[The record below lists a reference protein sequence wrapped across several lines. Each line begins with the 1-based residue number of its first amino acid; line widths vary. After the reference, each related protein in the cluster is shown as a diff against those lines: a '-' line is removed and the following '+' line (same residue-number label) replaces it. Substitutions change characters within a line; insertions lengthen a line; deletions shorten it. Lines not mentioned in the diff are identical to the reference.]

1 MTREFIVRVGRF
13 LAGTPLDFK
22 GKQRFGKG
30 SRQTVRQSFP
40 NGSII
45 EKTEGFPLTQQ
56 KLVHDRH
63 FYKIFAG
70 LVLSLALQNLLT
82 YSVNLADNLMIGA
95 YSQNALSGISLCNQ
109 IQFLLQM
116 MVVGV
121 GEGVVVLGSQ
131 YWGKRQLEPIP
142 HIIGAALRFGVTM
155 AFVLFLAALFFPSQI
170 LGLLNNDADVL
181 AEGTAYLRIIC
192 FTYVI
197 FALTNMLTASL
208 RSIGIVRIGYIVTA
222 STLCINIVLNSLLIY
237 GRCGF
242 PDLGVRG
249 AAIATLVSRC
259 VELLI
264 IIYYL
269 KYHEHQLRL
278 TAKKLVHID
287 TSYIR
292 DYMKVSLPVLVTQA
306 IWGVAQMIQT
316 GILGNM
322 EGSAD
327 VVAANSIAVLVFQI
341 ISVVGYGAASAA
353 GIMTGKRVGEGN
365 MERIRQSTRTFQL
378 IFIGLG
384 LITGALIF
392 LASEPV
398 LLLYPKLTAGA
409 ADLTTKFTMVLAVT
423 SIGTCYQMAADNGMV
438 RAGGDTKFPMWNNMI
453 FMFGVCLPMASLSAF
468 VWKLSPVVVFFWLK
482 ADQLLKCPVICW
494 RVNSYKWVK
503 KVTRDN

>member
-1 MTREFIVRVGRF
+1 MKT
-13 LAGTPLDFK
+13 
-22 GKQRFGKG
+22 QR
-30 SRQTVRQSFP
+30 
-40 NGSII
+40 
-45 EKTEGFPLTQQ
+45 
-56 KLVHDRH
+56 LVHDRH

-82 YSVNLADNLMIGA
+82 YSVSLADNLMIGA

-131 YWGKRQLEPIP
+131 YWGRQQLEPIP
-142 HIIGAALRFGVTM
+142 HIIGSALRFGVGM
-155 AFVLFLAALFFPSQI
+155 AALLFLAALLFPSQI
-170 LGLLNNDADVL
+170 LGLINNDPDVL

-208 RSIGIVRIGYIVTA
+208 RSIGIVHIGYIVTA
-222 STLCINIVLNSLLIY
+222 STLYINIVLNSILIY
-237 GRCGF
+237 GRLGF
-242 PDLGVRG
+242 PEMGVRG
-249 AAIATLVSRC
+249 AAVATLISRT
-259 VELLI
+259 VELMI
-264 IIYYL
+264 ILYYL
-269 KYHEHQLRL
+269 KFRERQLNL
-278 TAKKLVHID
+278 TARKLIQID

-292 DYMKVSLPVLVTQA
+292 DYTKVSLPVLVTQA
-306 IWGVAQMIQT
+306 IWGLAQMIQT

-353 GIMTGKRVGEGN
+353 AIMTGKRVGEGDL
-365 MERIRQSTRTFQL
+365 EKIKQSSRTFQL
-378 IFIGLG
+378 IFLGLG

-392 LASEPV
+392 AASKPV
-398 LLLYPKLTAGA
+398 LLLYPKLTPGA
-409 ADLTTKFTMVLAVT
+409 AILTTQFTALLAVT
-423 SIGTCYQMAADNGMV
+423 TIGTCYQMASDNGMI

-453 FMFGVCLPMASLSAF
+453 FMFGICLPLAALSAF
-468 VWKLSPVVVFFWLK
+468 VWKCSPVVVFFWLK
-482 ADQLLKCPVICW
+482 ADQLLKCPIICW
-494 RVNSYKWVK
+494 RVNSYKWIK
-503 KVTRDN
+503 KVTRDA

>member
-1 MTREFIVRVGRF
+1 M
-13 LAGTPLDFK
+13 P
-22 GKQRFGKG
+22 
-30 SRQTVRQSFP
+30 
-40 NGSII
+40 
-45 EKTEGFPLTQQ
+45 QQ

-131 YWGKRQLEPIP
+131 YWGKRQLDPIP
-142 HIIGAALRFGVTM
+142 HIIGAALRFGVGM
-155 AFVLFLAALFFPSQI
+155 ALLLFVLAACFPMQI
-170 LGLLNNDADVL
+170 LGLLNNDAGVL

-192 FTYVI
+192 FTYVV

-208 RSIGIVRIGYIVTA
+208 RSIGIVKIGYIVTA
-222 STLCINIVLNSLLIY
+222 STLCINIVLNSVLIY
-237 GRCGF
+237 GRFGF
-242 PDLGVRG
+242 PELGVRG

-264 IIYYL
+264 IIYFL
-269 KYHEHQLRL
+269 KYHEHQLNL
-278 TAKKLVHID
+278 NLKKLIFID
-287 TSYIR
+287 RSYIR

-322 EGSAD
+322 DGSAD

-353 GIMTGKRVGEGN
+353 AIMTGKRVGEGDL
-365 MERIRQSTRTFQL
+365 EKVKQSTRTFQL
-378 IFIGLG
+378 IFVGLG
-384 LITGALIF
+384 VVTGLLIF
-392 LASEPV
+392 AASRPV

-409 ADLTTKFTMVLAVT
+409 ASLTTKFTTVLAVT
-423 SIGTCYQMAADNGMV
+423 TVGTCYQMAADNGMI
-438 RAGGDTKFPMWNNMI
+438 RAGGDTKFPMWNNMV
-453 FMFGVCLPMASLSAF
+453 FMFGICLPLAALSAF

-482 ADQLLKCPVICW
+482 ADQLLKCPIICW
-494 RVNSYKWVK
+494 RVNSYKWIK
-503 KVTRDN
+503 KVTRDS